1 MPEYRDVPMPFCYKR
16 NKQKA
21 LAGLYGILLGIT
33 ADQRL
38 RDVEVLFLDAWLK
51 SDAEFKK
58 QGDFLDIQCAIAD
71 VLEDGVMTA
80 DERDDLLSLLED
92 VLKYNAPKDDD
103 MERLGELTNLLLG
116 FLQGISADDSI
127 AAAEVEML
135 NNLLQ
140 SSEEL
145 LSAWPGNLL
154 YQRLQA
160 ILADGVITEA
170 ERNDLLELI
179 KQISGQRFTDT
190 GLAVGMATEFFA
202 DEGVMSL
209 QGKAV
214 CFTGKFF
221 SNTRFNLEQQAKLLG
236 AEPLKAMSKKVNVL
250 IIGSLANRDWM
261 FTSHGRKIEA
271 AIKNREE
278 GHDIRIINEED
289 WVRIASEP
297 LAV

>member
-1 MPEYRDVPMPFCYKR
+1 
-16 NKQKA
+16 
-21 LAGLYGILLGIT
+21 
-33 ADQRL
+33 
-38 RDVEVLFLDAWLK
+38 
-51 SDAEFKK
+51 
-58 QGDFLDIQCAIAD
+58 
-71 VLEDGVMTA
+71 MT
-80 DERDDLLSLLED
+80 
-92 VLKYNAPKDDD
+92 
-103 MERLGELTNLLLG
+103 
-116 FLQGISADDSI
+116 
-127 AAAEVEML
+127 
-135 NNLLQ
+135 
-140 SSEEL
+140 
-145 LSAWPGNLL
+145 
-154 YQRLQA
+154 
-160 ILADGVITEA
+160 
-170 ERNDLLELI
+170 LELI

-202 DEGVMSL
+202 DEGVLSL
-209 QGKAV
+209 QGKTV